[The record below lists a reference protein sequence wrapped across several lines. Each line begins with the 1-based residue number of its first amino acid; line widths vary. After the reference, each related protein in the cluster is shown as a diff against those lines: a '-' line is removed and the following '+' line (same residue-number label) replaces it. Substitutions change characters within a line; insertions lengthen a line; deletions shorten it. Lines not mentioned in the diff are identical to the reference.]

1 MEGYEE
7 NKYGLRE
14 LTIEEIKF
22 IAEAGKRLGIKAYK
36 ITGGEPTLREDLV
49 DIVGILKSYNSYVS
63 ITTNASLLHRHL
75 DRLVEVG
82 IDHIN
87 VSLHA
92 ISPHVFKIVTGTDLH
107 KRTIEN
113 LYLARDYGVKLKIN
127 FVVLKEMNEED
138 ISRVIELASKLDASV
153 QFIELHPVGRAVKI
167 YKKHRLPRW
176 KVLEILEDR
185 VVEIKYRIG
194 LHNRPVLLL
203 DNGVRVELVGPVG
216 NFLFCAGCTRI
227 RITYDFKL
235 VPCLNWRGPVIEVR
249 PSLEAAESF
258 EEKVEVVVRAIR
270 EANSMREP
278 FVKYPAKPVSI
289 LRPKRDEDFRIGI
302 PKRDGRIDVS
312 PSAKKYM
319 KKRDVG
325 YTELV

>member
-7 NKYGLRE
+7 NKLGMGE
-14 LTIEEIKF
+14 LTLDEVKL

-49 DIVGILKSYNSYVS
+49 DIVRILKSYGSYVS
-63 ITTNASLLHRHL
+63 ITTNASLLHKHL
-75 DRLVEVG
+75 EGLVEVG
-82 IDHIN
+82 VDHVNI
-87 VSLHA
+87 SLHA
-92 ISPHVFKIVTGTDLH
+92 ISPHVFRVVTGTDLH

-113 LYLARDYGVKLKIN
+113 LYLARDYGIKLKIN

-138 ISRVIELASKLDASV
+138 ISRVIDLASELDASV

-203 DNGVRVELVGPVG
+203 DNGVKVELVGPVG

-227 RITYDFKL
+227 RVTYDFKL
-235 VPCLNWRGPVIEVR
+235 IPCLNWRGPAVEVR
-249 PSLEAAESF
+249 PLLESARSF
-258 EEKVEVVVRAIR
+258 DEKIEVVIRAIK

-289 LRPKRDEDFRIGI
+289 VKPSRDEDLRIGI
-302 PKRDGRIDVS
+302 PKKDGRIDTFS
-312 PSAKKYM
+312 ET
-319 KKRDVG
+319 KRYRRRDIG